1 MTHYL
6 KLARPHHWVKN
17 VIVLFPL
24 VFSGQLLQIGKLLE
38 GLWSFLAFSLLASAI
53 YCIND
58 IRDRDK
64 DRVHPTKRLRPVAAG
79 TVSVRGAMIWCGIL
93 LALAA
98 GCGVLSAGASAAA
111 WLWLGLYFILN
122 LGYSL
127 GLKNLPIIDV
137 AILAS
142 GFLLRLLYG
151 GAALE
156 IELSKWLCLT
166 VIAISFFLGLGKRR
180 GELVTGGGRKVL
192 EYYSEQF
199 LGYNMYMCVALAVM
213 FYALWTVD
221 AMTVRGA
228 DLDGAAGDPVLYA
241 LQSGRGGTVR
251 RGPGGGPAAGQTAPG
266 PGRTAGAGGAGNHLS
281 VRKTPGSSE
290 PGVRF

>member
-93 LALAA
+93 LVLAA

-127 GLKNLPIIDV
+127 GLKNLPIIEV

-221 AMTVRGA
+221 AMTVARVGSEA
-228 DLDGAAGDPVLYA
+228 LIWTVPRVILCCMRYSQDVEGQSDGDPVEVLLRDKLLLVLGGLLA
-241 LQSGRGGTVR
+241 LAVL
-251 RGPGGGPAAGQTAPG
+251 AIIY
-266 PGRTAGAGGAGNHLS
+266 L
-281 VRKTPGSSE
+281 
-290 PGVRF
+290 

>member
-1 MTHYL
+1 M
-6 KLARPHHWVKN
+6 
-17 VIVLFPL
+17 
-24 VFSGQLLQIGKLLE
+24 
-38 GLWSFLAFSLLASAI
+38 
-53 YCIND
+53 
-58 IRDRDK
+58 DRDK

-213 FYALWTVD
+213 FYAMWTVD
-221 AMTVRGA
+221 AMTVARVGSEA
-228 DLDGAAGDPVLYA
+228 LIWTVPLVILCCMRYSQDVEGQSDGDPVEVLLRDKLLLVLGGLLA
-241 LQSGRGGTVR
+241 LAVL
-251 RGPGGGPAAGQTAPG
+251 AIIY
-266 PGRTAGAGGAGNHLS
+266 L
-281 VRKTPGSSE
+281 
-290 PGVRF
+290 

>member
-93 LALAA
+93 LVLAA

-192 EYYSEQF
+192 EYYSEQV

-221 AMTVRGA
+221 AMTVARVGSEA
-228 DLDGAAGDPVLYA
+228 LIWTVPLVILCCMRYSQDVEGQSDGDPVEVLLRDKLLLVLGGLLA
-241 LQSGRGGTVR
+241 LAVL
-251 RGPGGGPAAGQTAPG
+251 AIIY
-266 PGRTAGAGGAGNHLS
+266 L
-281 VRKTPGSSE
+281 
-290 PGVRF
+290 